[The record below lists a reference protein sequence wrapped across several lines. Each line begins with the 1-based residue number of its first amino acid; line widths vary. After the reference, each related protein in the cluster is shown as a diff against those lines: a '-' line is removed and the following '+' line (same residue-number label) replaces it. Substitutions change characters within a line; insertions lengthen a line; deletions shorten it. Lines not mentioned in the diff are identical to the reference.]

1 MTTRVNAS
9 GVLASAAV
17 VTGLIAGVYY
27 AFACSVMLGLGASG
41 DRTFIEA
48 MQNIN
53 KKIENPVFFLTFFG
67 ALVLPAWALRTF
79 RRHDRSLRLWI
90 AAGLVLYAVGLI
102 TTMAVNIPLN
112 NQLAAAGAPAKITDP
127 AAVRARFEDT
137 WNMWNIARA
146 LLSTAAAACLARA
159 LLMAGRREGR
169 SQAGSWQDAGQQD
182 AGWQDAGRQ
191 GESRF
196 A

>member
-1 MTTRVNAS
+1 MKTRVNAS
-9 GVLASAAV
+9 GVLAAATV

-67 ALVLPAWALRTF
+67 ALVLPAWALRRF
-79 RRHDRSLRLWI
+79 RHDRRTRLWI
-90 AAGLVLYAVGLI
+90 AAGLVLYTAGLI

-112 NQLAAAGAPAKITDP
+112 NHLAAAGVPAKIADP
-127 AAVRARFEDT
+127 AAVRARFEAT
-137 WNMWNIARA
+137 WNLWNVARA
-146 LLSTAAAACLARA
+146 LLSTAAAGCLARA
-159 LLMAGRREGR
+159 LLLAGRR
-169 SQAGSWQDAGQQD
+169 
-182 AGWQDAGRQ
+182 
-191 GESRF
+191 GETPQPTVPAEAQMWS
-196 A
+196 AV

>member
-1 MTTRVNAS
+1 MKTRMNGS
-9 GVLASAAV
+9 GVLAAATI

-67 ALVLPAWALRTF
+67 ALILPAWALRTY
-79 RRHDRSLRLWI
+79 RQDRTLRLWI
-90 AAGLVLYAVGLI
+90 AAGLVLYTVGLL

-112 NQLAAAGAPAKITDP
+112 NQLAAAGVPARIADP

-146 LLSTAAAACLARA
+146 LLSTCAAACLARA
-159 LLMAGRREGR
+159 LLLAGRREETQ
-169 SQAGSWQDAGQQD
+169 QAEAPTGSRMWSAV
-182 AGWQDAGRQ
+182 
-191 GESRF
+191 
-196 A
+196 

>member
-1 MTTRVNAS
+1 VS
-9 GVLASAAV
+9 GSGILAAATV

-53 KKIENPVFFLTFFG
+53 KKIENPLFFLTFFG
-67 ALVLPAWALRTF
+67 AFVLPAWALRTF
-79 RRHDRSLRLWI
+79 RHDRRLRLWI
-90 AAGLVLYAVGLI
+90 AAGLVLYTIGLL
-102 TTMAVNIPLN
+102 TTMAVNVPLN
-112 NQLAAAGAPAKITDP
+112 NQLAAAGNPARIADP

-146 LLSTAAAACLARA
+146 VLSTGAVVCLARA
-159 LLMAGRREGR
+159 MQLVGR
-169 SQAGSWQDAGQQD
+169 SASTTNTTQTAAPTEQQAWSAV
-182 AGWQDAGRQ
+182 
-191 GESRF
+191 
-196 A
+196 